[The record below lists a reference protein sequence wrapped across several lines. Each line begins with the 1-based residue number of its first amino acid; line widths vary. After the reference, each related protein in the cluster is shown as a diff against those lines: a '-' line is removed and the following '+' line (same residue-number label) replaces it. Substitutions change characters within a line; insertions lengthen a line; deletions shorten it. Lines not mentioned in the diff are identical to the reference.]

1 MLLSSYFQDY
11 SILILTDHSL
21 CFMRSQKQVR
31 IRMMK
36 TKTTVT
42 MVNAENRKIRP
53 AKTAFVIGGMFCTS
67 DGIMLDIV
75 SM

>member
-1 MLLSSYFQDY
+1 
-11 SILILTDHSL
+11 
-21 CFMRSQKQVR
+21 MRSQKQVR

-36 TKTTVT
+36 TMTIVT

-53 AKTAFVIGGMFCTS
+53 AKTPFVIGGFFVTS

>member
-1 MLLSSYFQDY
+1 
-11 SILILTDHSL
+11 
-21 CFMRSQKQVR
+21 MRSQKQVR